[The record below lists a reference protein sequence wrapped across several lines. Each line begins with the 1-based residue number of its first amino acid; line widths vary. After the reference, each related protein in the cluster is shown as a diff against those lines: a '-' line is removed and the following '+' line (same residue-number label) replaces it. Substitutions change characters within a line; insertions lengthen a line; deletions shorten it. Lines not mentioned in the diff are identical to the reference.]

1 MAGSTAKTSELG
13 WIILDTT
20 RGLEILPF
28 KMTVTGS
35 SMLRHLLHT
44 NKMKHLCIP
53 SIEDH
58 PIHSMKGATG
68 RASHE
73 APPHM
78 ASLVRIKMVVM
89 GTTNKDLLL
98 YRHLQVILG
107 VDTVATG
114 PTNHMGPVNG
124 HNSMMGMAVAGAIL
138 QLIMAAAAAAGGFLL
153 HIRMG

>member
-1 MAGSTAKTSELG
+1 MADITAKTSELG
-13 WIILDTT
+13 WIILDMT
-20 RGLEILPF
+20 RGLEIPPF
-28 KMTVTGS
+28 KVTVTGRS
-35 SMLRHLLHT
+35 TLHHLLHT
-44 NKMKHLCIP
+44 NNMKHLSIP

-78 ASLVRIKMVVM
+78 ASPVRIKMVVM

-107 VDTVATG
+107 VDTVATA
-114 PTNHMGPVNG
+114 PTKHMGPVNG
-124 HNSMMGMAVAGAIL
+124 HNSMMGVAVAGAIP
-138 QLIMAAAAAAGGFLL
+138 QLIMAAVAAGGFLL

>member
-1 MAGSTAKTSELG
+1 MADITAKTSELG

-20 RGLEILPF
+20 RGLEIPPF
-28 KMTVTGS
+28 KVTVTCRS
-35 SMLRHLLHT
+35 TLRHLLHT
-44 NKMKHLCIP
+44 NNMKHLSIP

-73 APPHM
+73 APPHL
-78 ASLVRIKMVVM
+78 ASLVRIKTVVM

-98 YRHLQVILG
+98 YGHLQVILG

-114 PTNHMGPVNG
+114 STKHMGPVNG
-124 HNSMMGMAVAGAIL
+124 HNSMMGTVAGAIP
-138 QLIMAAAAAAGGFLL
+138 QLIMAAVAGGFLL